1 MTFVEIE
8 EETYENLLAIA
19 RSIGL
24 GSVEKLLTQVAK
36 NFQQGVVSPCRRTY
50 RENLS
55 LIWV

>member
-36 NFQQGVVSPCRRTY
+36 NFSIGCSVT
-50 RENLS
+50 LS
-55 LIWV
+55 TNI

>member
-19 RSIGL
+19 QNIGL

-36 NFQQGVVSPCRRTY
+36 NFSIGCSVT
-50 RENLS
+50 LS
-55 LIWV
+55 TNI